1 MKSVLPIHEYK
12 NEQGH
17 VDIDRI
23 CKENEHM
30 FYPAH
35 RHNFYEIIYFIRAK
49 GKQRIDFAS
58 YPTTNH
64 QIYCLAPG
72 QIHEMQTDQKEG
84 LSIAFSKELMYQI
97 MSIENTIFANLFH
110 HPEGAKS
117 FTIPKEKQN
126 TFKSLFFLLEE
137 ESQKIAPN
145 DKLLRNYLSALLLL
159 CLEIDSP
166 QSAEKRNHR
175 IDQLILEINRSF
187 RNVRNVQYYADQLNV
202 STKYLNEISK
212 KQLNKTVTQLIHE
225 RMILEAKREL
235 AYTHQSIKE
244 IAFALGFNDP
254 AYFNRFFKK
263 MVKSTPET
271 FRKSSR

>member
-58 YPTTNH
+58 YSTTNH

-110 HPEGAKS
+110 HPEGAS
-117 FTIPKEKQN
+117 
-126 TFKSLFFLLEE
+126 
-137 ESQKIAPN
+137 
-145 DKLLRNYLSALLLL
+145 R
-159 CLEIDSP
+159 
-166 QSAEKRNHR
+166 
-175 IDQLILEINRSF
+175 
-187 RNVRNVQYYADQLNV
+187 VQFQM
-202 STKYLNEISK
+202 ISK
-212 KQLNKTVTQLIHE
+212 TPSKVC
-225 RMILEAKREL
+225 
-235 AYTHQSIKE
+235 
-244 IAFALGFNDP
+244 
-254 AYFNRFFKK
+254 FF
-263 MVKSTPET
+263 
-271 FRKSSR
+271 F